1 MIYKAQFILQK
12 SGYKKRRLEGVCQFP
27 DDCEKSV
34 TEMKRDATEFV
45 RNKLIERNPV
55 FEKFTIDD
63 PFQEV
68 KNRLYVLPSP
78 LKVCK

>member
-1 MIYKAQFILQK
+1 MIYKAQFVLQK

-27 DDCEKSV
+27 DDCGKSV

-55 FEKFTIDD
+55 FEKFTIEITM
-63 PFQEV
+63 F
-68 KNRLYVLPSP
+68 KK
-78 LKVCK
+78 LKTDFMYCPTP

>member
-1 MIYKAQFILQK
+1 MIYKAQFVLQK

-27 DDCEKSV
+27 DDCGKSV

-55 FEKFTIDD
+55 FEKFTIEITM
-63 PFQEV
+63 F
-68 KNRLYVLPSP
+68 KK
-78 LKVCK
+78 LKTDFMYCPTS